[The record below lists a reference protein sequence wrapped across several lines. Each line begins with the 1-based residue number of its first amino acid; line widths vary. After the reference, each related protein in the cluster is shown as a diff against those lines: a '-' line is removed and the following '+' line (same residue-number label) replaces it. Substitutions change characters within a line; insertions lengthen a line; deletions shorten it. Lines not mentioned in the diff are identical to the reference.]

1 MYGDIGLFYR
11 DIDNMSNE
19 GDDRGMYRKLFDNT
33 LESLKLVS
41 GDEKETAIV
50 KLELLEMARSI
61 LQQHSTRLKID
72 GVSYEETMNMFEIIK
87 TNTDMVSVSA
97 DGVIDIDPNEMDEPS
112 KLKASIKSNLES
124 TKKSLDTAYGTTK
137 IKDGGE

>member
-1 MYGDIGLFYR
+1 
-11 DIDNMSNE
+11 
-19 GDDRGMYRKLFDNT
+19 
-33 LESLKLVS
+33 
-41 GDEKETAIV
+41 
-50 KLELLEMARSI
+50 
-61 LQQHSTRLKID
+61 
-72 GVSYEETMNMFEIIK
+72 MNMFEIIK